1 MSVKSRE
8 AKVFAALALAMT
20 AGVIILKALGNNP
33 PSAGAFCLSDYTK
46 VVPVEEA
53 IEFRAGQS
61 AASWGRIE
69 ISYSGTKAGNIQQL
83 AFLSGLAEPEDINCH
98 FVICNGL
105 GGGDGQ
111 ITTSEKWQRQWLV
124 NPVRSKPETSN
135 GVNREL
141 PNHEQQ
147 SVEVEATIYICII
160 AEGKPTPPTNLQIK
174 TTETLVEQLC
184 RKFDIQPESVHYPND
199 W

>member
-1 MSVKSRE
+1 
-8 AKVFAALALAMT
+8 MT

-61 AASWGRIE
+61 AVQWGRIE
-69 ISYSGTKAGNIQQL
+69 IYYSGTKAGNIQQL

-111 ITTSEKWQRQWLV
+111 IQTTEKWQRQWL
-124 NPVRSKPETSN
+124 
-135 GVNREL
+135 VNREL

-160 AEGKPTPPTNLQIK
+160 AEGKPSRPTNLQIRR
-174 TTETLVEQLC
+174 TEALAEELC
-184 RKFDIQPESVHYPND
+184 RKFDIRSESIHYPND

>member
-8 AKVFAALALAMT
+8 AKVFAALALSMT

-61 AASWGRIE
+61 AVQWGRIE
-69 ISYSGTKAGNIQQL
+69 IYYSGTKAGNIQQL

-111 ITTSEKWQRQWLV
+111 IQTSEKWQNQWLV
-124 NPVRSKPETSN
+124 NHKWTNDEPRAVD
-135 GVNREL
+135 GV
-141 PNHEQQ
+141 P
-147 SVEVEATIYICII
+147 AIYICVI
-160 AEGKPTPPTNLQIK
+160 AEGKPTRPTNLQIK
-174 TTETLVEQLC
+174 RTEALVEQLC
-184 RKFDIQPESVHYPND
+184 RKFDIQSESIHYPND